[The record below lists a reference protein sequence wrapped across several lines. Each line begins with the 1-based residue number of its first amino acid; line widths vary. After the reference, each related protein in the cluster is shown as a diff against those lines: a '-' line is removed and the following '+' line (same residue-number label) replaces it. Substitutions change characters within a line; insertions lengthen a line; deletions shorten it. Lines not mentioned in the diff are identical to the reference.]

1 MVRKHV
7 NKRTFVIAAMV
18 ILLCLVSLVGATLAL
33 FTGEGGK
40 IGIVTTT
47 GSVKVDIVDTSEKA
61 ESLVGEVLN
70 FQTSSSNKKIY
81 FEPGATYYTQGFRIK
96 NEGDISITYRL
107 SLSTDKVEN
116 REQFEQG
123 FELLVSTKP
132 TGEDAIELNKF
143 SANLKA
149 DEISETYYLIVKMKT
164 TVGNDFQGKA
174 YSGIGVTVY
183 AVQSNG
189 AFN

>member
-1 MVRKHV
+1 MIRKRV
-7 NKRTFVIAAMV
+7 NKKAFVIAVMV

-47 GSVKVDIVDTSEKA
+47 GSVKVDIVDTTENA
-61 ESLVGEVLN
+61 ESLVDKVLN
-70 FQTSSSNKKIY
+70 FQTSASHKKVY

-96 NEGDISITYRL
+96 NKGDISITYRL

-116 REQFEQG
+116 REQFEEG
-123 FELLVSTKP
+123 FELLISTSP

-149 DEISETYYLIVKMKT
+149 DEISAPYYLIVKMKT
-164 TVGNDFQGKA
+164 SAGNEFQGKA

-189 AFN
+189 AVT